1 MLTLIV
7 NSVDSGTFSIHQVSM
22 LMSNFFVVNFTLK
35 LQNMLKTK
43 KSMTCKNGRQ
53 ESMACKSYKLVTV
66 ITITTEFFFHK
77 NS

>member
-1 MLTLIV
+1 MT
-7 NSVDSGTFSIHQVSM
+7 NGH
-22 LMSNFFVVNFTLK
+22 FTLK
-35 LQNMLKTK
+35 PQNMLKTK
-43 KSMTCKNGRQ
+43 KPMACKNGRQ